1 MANILNLKKRIRT
14 AQNVSKTTKAMQMIA
29 ASKLKKAQN
38 AAIFSRP
45 YVQKLTNLSNNL
57 ASKINEEE
65 KHNYMKTNT
74 LTDKTL
80 TIVLSPDKG
89 LSGGLLTN
97 LTKELIKHDSSTKN
111 VYITVGKK
119 LEKVVVKLNGQ
130 ILASFPFGTSQPS
143 FDIVYP
149 IINLSEKM
157 FLEGEVCAVYVL
169 YSEFTSVFNQTPKI
183 IKLLPVEIKET
194 ERRNADTLFEPT
206 VNELLP
212 DLLKHYVEMLLYQN
226 VLENFA
232 SEQGARMIAMKNA
245 TDNARDIISDLKL
258 EYNKKRQE
266 KITNEILDI
275 GGASLSA

>member
-275 GGASLSA
+275 GGALLSA